1 MYFLFY
7 GRFSKP
13 FSFGNTTLKNKKIKM
28 LTNMKIT
35 MVTMDA
41 RTGRVGFSSTLLVI
55 IFKYFLFKNIL
66 KKYFFIF

>member
-41 RTGRVGFSSTLLVI
+41 RTGRVGFSSTL
-55 IFKYFLFKNIL
+55 
-66 KKYFFIF
+66 

>member
-1 MYFLFY
+1 
-7 GRFSKP
+7 
-13 FSFGNTTLKNKKIKM
+13 
-28 LTNMKIT
+28 MKIT

-66 KKYFFIF
+66 KKYFFIFLILFLILTR